1 MQSTAAAGLHHDILP
16 ALVLK
21 LGARVASRSFDLMTD
36 GSACSMSPQHS
47 VQQSHTTS
55 HALHFGVIV
64 KQHIAGK
71 LPGQSGVTVQANVG
85 NYETSA
91 RFYIRALSMN
101 PKAASTWGYLRTSLA
116 CSGRMDLMELVHE
129 SNLDALQK
137 ELPL

>member
-1 MQSTAAAGLHHDILP
+1 MRAGLL
-16 ALVLK
+16 L
-21 LGARVASRSFDLMTD
+21 SY
-36 GSACSMSPQHS
+36 ACSCCL
-47 VQQSHTTS
+47 SHGL
-55 HALHFGVIV
+55 AL
-64 KQHIAGK
+64 
-71 LPGQSGVTVQANVG
+71 VQANVG

-101 PKAASTWGYLRTSLA
+101 PKASSTWGYLRTSLA

>member
-1 MQSTAAAGLHHDILP
+1 MLPPSCACRTVRLLLQMVNAHSCLLAQGSIL
-16 ALVLK
+16 L
-21 LGARVASRSFDLMTD
+21 
-36 GSACSMSPQHS
+36 
-47 VQQSHTTS
+47 
-55 HALHFGVIV
+55 
-64 KQHIAGK
+64 
-71 LPGQSGVTVQANVG
+71 QANVG

-101 PKAASTWGYLRTSLA
+101 PKASSTWGYLRTSLA

>member
-1 MQSTAAAGLHHDILP
+1 MHS
-16 ALVLK
+16 
-21 LGARVASRSFDLMTD
+21 SRFSRPGIIAWIGNRL
-36 GSACSMSPQHS
+36 
-47 VQQSHTTS
+47 
-55 HALHFGVIV
+55 GVIV
-64 KQHIAGK
+64 NTSVHLGEDGSRSPACGAAEPYHVLALRLGMTVMEHIMER
-71 LPGQSGVTVQANVG
+71 LPDKSGVTMQANVG

>member
-1 MQSTAAAGLHHDILP
+1 M
-16 ALVLK
+16 AL
-21 LGARVASRSFDLMTD
+21 
-36 GSACSMSPQHS
+36 
-47 VQQSHTTS
+47 
-55 HALHFGVIV
+55 
-64 KQHIAGK
+64 
-71 LPGQSGVTVQANVG
+71 VQANVG

-101 PKAASTWGYLRTSLA
+101 PKASSTWGYLRTSLA

>member
-1 MQSTAAAGLHHDILP
+1 MTVTQQTAGRHP
-16 ALVLK
+16 
-21 LGARVASRSFDLMTD
+21 GE
-36 GSACSMSPQHS
+36 S
-47 VQQSHTTS
+47 V
-55 HALHFGVIV
+55 VI
-64 KQHIAGK
+64 
-71 LPGQSGVTVQANVG
+71 VQANVG

-101 PKAASTWGYLRTSLA
+101 PRASSTWGYLRTSLA

>member
-1 MQSTAAAGLHHDILP
+1 MMAVI
-16 ALVLK
+16 
-21 LGARVASRSFDLMTD
+21 
-36 GSACSMSPQHS
+36 ACIMSPLHS
-47 VQQSHTTS
+47 VQQSQTIFF
-55 HALHFGVIV
+55 ALQLGMTVA
-64 KQHIAGK
+64 QHIAER
-71 LPGQSGVTVQANVG
+71 LPGKGGVIVQANVG

>member
-1 MQSTAAAGLHHDILP
+1 MLCD
-16 ALVLK
+16 
-21 LGARVASRSFDLMTD
+21 
-36 GSACSMSPQHS
+36 C
-47 VQQSHTTS
+47 
-55 HALHFGVIV
+55 GVIV
-64 KQHIAGK
+64 KQPIAGK
-71 LPGQSGVTVQANVG
+71 LPGQSGVAVQANVG